1 MSLRLE
7 DVNTK
12 ESSLRLSI
20 QTIDYR
26 LGRLE
31 EIAAS
36 THETL
41 TLLRSMM
48 SRQSTPP
55 PSTGAPSVTP
65 SRRSSNAVSVAY
77 SFSRDD
83 ASEVDGD
90 SQYRDPSP
98 GPSLLSLRMDSL
110 SAPAPNEEV
119 ISESKNVCVSECV
132 CLCVSVCVCACVY
145 ACMRMYVSVCFCVIY
160 GVWVC
165 MIYSF

>member
-31 EIAAS
+31 EIAAN

-48 SRQSTPP
+48 SRQFTPP

-90 SQYRDPSP
+90 GQYRDPSP

-110 SAPAPNEEV
+110 SASAPNEEV
-119 ISESKNVCVSECV
+119 IAESKSVCVFVCIFVCVWECV
-132 CLCVSVCVCACVY
+132 CL
-145 ACMRMYVSVCFCVIY
+145 
-160 GVWVC
+160 
-165 MIYSF
+165 